1 LNPNILDKNTAK
13 EGEIT
18 VLMDEEGTLET
29 RDNTRFVRMET
40 LRIESN
46 LYIMKSPEAWDRFM
60 RFMEDMEKQT
70 V

>member
-1 LNPNILDKNTAK
+1 MYD
-13 EGEIT
+13 GWR
-18 VLMDEEGTLET
+18 GTLET
-29 RDNTRFVRMET
+29 RDNARFVNGD